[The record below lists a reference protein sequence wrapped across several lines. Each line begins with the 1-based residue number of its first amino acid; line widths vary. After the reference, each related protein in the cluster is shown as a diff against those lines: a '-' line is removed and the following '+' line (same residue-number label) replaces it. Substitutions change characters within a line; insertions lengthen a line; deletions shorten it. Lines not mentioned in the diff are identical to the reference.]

1 LDKIFLKN
9 YKNILNSVS
18 FGIFTVDKQW
28 RITFF
33 NKVAEEITGL
43 SEKDVLGNYCHD
55 VFKRGLCPGGC
66 YLKEAIK
73 SKKSS
78 SGGEVVIL
86 NKFNQA
92 VPISIT
98 GSVLKDENGNLIGGI
113 GSFRDRY
120 REVSLEKKL
129 KESYEIG
136 DIVGRDE
143 KMKKIFEMLPSVAES
158 LSSVLILGETGT
170 GKDLIARAL
179 HNLSNRSEGPYIKIN
194 CAALPEHLLESELFG
209 YIEGAFTDAK
219 KNKPGMFQ
227 LAQGGTIFLD
237 EIGDLPIMLQSKIL
251 QVLDDKEFF
260 PLGSI
265 KPVKV
270 DVRVVSSTNKDIR
283 GMIENNLFRSDLY
296 YRLNVIEICL
306 PPLRERKTDIPLLI
320 EKFLGDSNLDM
331 NKNIVNVSKRSMQ
344 LFLRYTYPGNIRELK
359 NIIENAVVLS
369 EDDIIHHYDLS
380 QVLFEKGSA
389 ESKLMGRRVSSQDSL
404 KPLAVSERATILEF
418 LDQCKWDL
426 KEAARLLHIDRSTL
440 WRKMKKY
447 NLSPIS

>member
-1 LDKIFLKN
+1 
-9 YKNILNSVS
+9 
-18 FGIFTVDKQW
+18 
-28 RITFF
+28 
-33 NKVAEEITGL
+33 
-43 SEKDVLGNYCHD
+43 
-55 VFKRGLCPGGC
+55 
-66 YLKEAIK
+66 
-73 SKKSS
+73 
-78 SGGEVVIL
+78 
-86 NKFNQA
+86 
-92 VPISIT
+92 
-98 GSVLKDENGNLIGGI
+98 
-113 GSFRDRY
+113 
-120 REVSLEKKL
+120 
-129 KESYEIG
+129 
-136 DIVGRDE
+136 
-143 KMKKIFEMLPSVAES
+143 MKKIFEMLPSVAES

>member
-1 LDKIFLKN
+1 MDKNLIKY
-9 YKNILNSVS
+9 YKNILNSIS
-18 FGIFTVDKQW
+18 FGIFTVDREW

-43 SEKDVLGNYCHD
+43 SGEDVVGKYCHD
-55 VFKRGLCPGGC
+55 VFRGELCPGGC

-73 SKKSS
+73 AKKDKSH
-78 SGGEVVIL
+78 GEVIIL
-86 NKFNQA
+86 NKHNQP
-92 VPISIT
+92 VPITIT
-98 GSVLKDENGNLIGGI
+98 GSVLTDEDGNLIGGVS
-113 GSFRDRY
+113 SFRDRY

-129 KESYEIG
+129 REPYKID

-143 KMKKIFEMLPSVAES
+143 KMIKIFEMIPSVAES

-179 HNLSNRSEGPYIKIN
+179 HNLSNRSKGPYIKIN

-209 YIEGAFTDAK
+209 YTEGAFTDAK
-219 KNKPGMFQ
+219 KTKPGMFQ

-237 EIGDLPIMLQSKIL
+237 EIGDLPINLQSKIL

-260 PLGSI
+260 PLGST

-270 DVRVVSSTNKDIR
+270 DARVISSTNQDIT
-283 GMIENNLFRSDLY
+283 GMIEDNLFRSDLY
-296 YRLNVIEICL
+296 YRLNVIEITL
-306 PPLRERKTDIPLLI
+306 PPLRKRKTDIPLLI
-320 EKFLGDSNLDM
+320 GKFLNDFDLDM
-331 NKNIVNVSKRSMQ
+331 DKKVVDVSRTAMQ
-344 LFLRYTYPGNIRELK
+344 LLLKYNYPGNIRELK

-369 EDDIIHHYDLS
+369 EDNIIHHYDLS
-380 QVLFEKGSA
+380 QVLVKKGSA
-389 ESKLMGRRVSSQDSL
+389 NSKFMDQGPLQNNL

-418 LDQCKWDL
+418 LDQCKWDV

-447 NLSPIS
+447 NLSPFS